1 MGPAMADPDH
11 AAQASSEDEQLNRVI
26 VENVTDAISINVGE
40 TRVFV
45 NPAFLKLLG
54 LRDTSEAVGSVVEE
68 FFIPEDRAR
77 YRQRRDASRHGE
89 PVDALGELRILRSD
103 GEVRTVETSGTDI
116 EYRGQPARLVVL
128 RDITDR
134 KLAEQ
139 ALRERTLELDALYNV
154 ARIFAN
160 PGLFTERV
168 ARALEEVA
176 RVAEVDSAHLRVPD
190 DEEKGLRLV
199 VAVGKG
205 VDDQPPEALSLYVG
219 TRSGQ
224 VFKDGKPV
232 IDDGSSQRRGRAL
245 AAYGSRSAAWLPVKA
260 GGRTMGVLT
269 VNSSEPGYFTPQRI
283 QLLTAVANGLG
294 TFVENANL
302 REAER
307 LHMEELDRELQAA
320 IERSEMRLSEAFLSD
335 PAPTSSPMD
344 LVLQYLDDHPQGADF
359 GVLEKAAG
367 VSGRVIVPIV
377 ATLLDGGKIRQDF
390 PLFLA
395 SK

>member
-1 MGPAMADPDH
+1 MGPAMAKPDH

-26 VENVTDAISINVGE
+26 VENVTDAISINVEE

-168 ARALEEVA
+168 G
-176 RVAEVDSAHLRVPD
+176 P
-190 DEEKGLRLV
+190 G
-199 VAVGKG
+199 
-205 VDDQPPEALSLYVG
+205 P
-219 TRSGQ
+219 
-224 VFKDGKPV
+224 
-232 IDDGSSQRRGRAL
+232 RG
-245 AAYGSRSAAWLPVKA
+245 GGA
-260 GGRTMGVLT
+260 GC
-269 VNSSEPGYFTPQRI
+269 
-283 QLLTAVANGLG
+283 
-294 TFVENANL
+294 
-302 REAER
+302 
-307 LHMEELDRELQAA
+307 
-320 IERSEMRLSEAFLSD
+320 
-335 PAPTSSPMD
+335 
-344 LVLQYLDDHPQGADF
+344 
-359 GVLEKAAG
+359 
-367 VSGRVIVPIV
+367 
-377 ATLLDGGKIRQDF
+377 GG
-390 PLFLA
+390 
-395 SK
+395 